1 MDKEKD
7 LEKLKEFI
15 NGKKAL
21 TLNGISDFLGWSTK
35 YKKQNREILEEWIES
50 GELLR
55 NKRGKYNIP
64 ENLGFIRG
72 TFSVVKDK
80 FAFVD
85 TETEGIFIPRSKFNS
100 ALDGDI
106 VLIRV
111 TKETDGGKKKEGEV
125 DKVLKR
131 SKDKIIGIF
140 EKSES
145 FGFVKPTHSFGR
157 DIFIPKRGMKNA
169 KNGELVLV
177 RVTFWGGEGKKP
189 EGEIEEVLGDPYN
202 TNTMIEALIK
212 REGMSGEFTS
222 EVIREVSNVE
232 DTITEDEIKKRKDL
246 RNLPIITIDG
256 EDAKDLDDA
265 VYVEKLKNGNYRLI
279 VSIADVSHYIQD
291 GILLDKE
298 AQKRGNSVYLVDRVL
313 PMFPKEISNGVCSLN
328 PRENKL
334 TFTCEMEID
343 PSGKVVD
350 SDTYKSVIKTAHR
363 MTYTDVNKILANDE
377 ELTKKYEDIREMLS
391 TMFELSKI
399 LRDVKYQRGSIDFDL
414 PEIKVVL
421 DKDGKVESLKKRER
435 GEAEKIIEDFMIS
448 ANETVAEKLFWLE
461 IPSVYRTHD
470 KPDPERIKTLNDT
483 LAKFNYRI
491 HSFEDLHPKR
501 FQSIIEDSKDKDISM
516 IVHKFILMSLK
527 QARYTVDNTGHFGL
541 ASNYYTH
548 FTSPI
553 RRYSDLMVHRIL
565 STTLNG
571 YPSKKQ
577 VAKWSKTLDGVCQ
590 HISKTERDA
599 MKIED
604 ESIKIKVVEYMMD
617 RVGEVYD
624 ARIVG
629 FSNKKVFFET
639 DEYVECFWDVVSSD
653 DYYEF
658 DEVDYVMKN
667 RDKGDIMNL
676 GDKMKVLIARADL
689 NELEVEVVPYTKD
702 MDDNFKRYR

>member
-1 MDKEKD
+1 M
-7 LEKLKEFI
+7 
-15 NGKKAL
+15 
-21 TLNGISDFLGWSTK
+21 
-35 YKKQNREILEEWIES
+35 
-50 GELLR
+50 
-55 NKRGKYNIP
+55 
-64 ENLGFIRG
+64 
-72 TFSVVKDK
+72 
-80 FAFVD
+80 
-85 TETEGIFIPRSKFNS
+85 
-100 ALDGDI
+100 
-106 VLIRV
+106 
-111 TKETDGGKKKEGEV
+111 
-125 DKVLKR
+125 
-131 SKDKIIGIF
+131 
-140 EKSES
+140 
-145 FGFVKPTHSFGR
+145 
-157 DIFIPKRGMKNA
+157 
-169 KNGELVLV
+169 
-177 RVTFWGGEGKKP
+177 
-189 EGEIEEVLGDPYN
+189 
-202 TNTMIEALIK
+202 
-212 REGMSGEFTS
+212 
-222 EVIREVSNVE
+222 
-232 DTITEDEIKKRKDL
+232 
-246 RNLPIITIDG
+246 
-256 EDAKDLDDA
+256 DDA
-265 VYVEKLKNGNYRLI
+265 VYVEKLKNGNYKLI

-363 MTYTDVNKILANDE
+363 MTYTDVNKILDGDE

-448 ANETVAEKLFWLE
+448 ANEAVAEKLFWLE

-527 QARYTVDNTGHFGL
+527 QARYTVENTGHFGL

-553 RRYSDLMVHRIL
+553 RRYSDLLVHRIL
-565 STTLNG
+565 GTTLNG

-577 VAKWSKTLDGVCQ
+577 IAKWSKTLDGVCQ

-604 ESIKIKVVEYMMD
+604 ESVKIKVVEYMMD

-639 DEYVECFWDVVSSD
+639 EEYVECFWDVVSSD

-658 DEVDYVMKN
+658 DEVEYVMKN

-676 GDKMKVLIARADL
+676 GDRMKILIARADL